1 MTIREPGI
9 EARFQSICP
18 RCRDDI
24 TPGQR
29 VIQQGDAYIHVT
41 CASGQDDE

>member
-1 MTIREPGI
+1 MPRESGF

-18 RCRDDI
+18 RCGRDI
-24 TPGQR
+24 VPGNR
-29 VIQQGDAYIHVT
+29 VVGHRDTYIHVR